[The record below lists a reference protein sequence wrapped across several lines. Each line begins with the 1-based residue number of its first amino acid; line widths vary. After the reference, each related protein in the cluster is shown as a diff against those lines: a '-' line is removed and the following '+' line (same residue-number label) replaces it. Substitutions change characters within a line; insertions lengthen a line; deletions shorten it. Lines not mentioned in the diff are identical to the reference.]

1 MHQLDR
7 LPDPIQ
13 NANMVA
19 DLIFRPLHILSGDIV
34 DFAYCDT
41 FFNFAIFDSA
51 GTGTVAAMEAYAMQ
65 KQVDLTKELDPKP
78 FTEELNNRYA
88 ADKSPSLFTMS
99 LGRID
104 FSTDTLSF
112 CQAGAPNAYIL
123 SADPNRRV
131 ERARHADWDRQT
143 KCKR

>member
-1 MHQLDR
+1 
-7 LPDPIQ
+7 
-13 NANMVA
+13 
-19 DLIFRPLHILSGDIV
+19 
-34 DFAYCDT
+34 
-41 FFNFAIFDSA
+41 
-51 GTGTVAAMEAYAMQ
+51 MQ

-123 SADPNRRV
+123 SADPNRVSSGLVWVVFLSAIQR
-131 ERARHADWDRQT
+131 T
-143 KCKR
+143 

>member
-1 MHQLDR
+1 MVRVALHATGIILKIIQQMIENISGRSQLRAYGGSRNAQHENNEANHLNVRSSIEEKKCRERLKQKLSDTVQQIESASMHQLDR

-51 GTGTVAAMEAYAMQ
+51 GTGTVAADASGAN
-65 KQVDLTKELDPKP
+65 DP
-78 FTEELNNRYA
+78 
-88 ADKSPSLFTMS
+88 
-99 LGRID
+99 
-104 FSTDTLSF
+104 
-112 CQAGAPNAYIL
+112 
-123 SADPNRRV
+123 
-131 ERARHADWDRQT
+131 
-143 KCKR
+143 